1 MTKYS
6 VTFARS
12 AVKELER
19 LNSSIVGRLMQKI
32 EQLSDGPRPVGC
44 RKLAGEE
51 NVWRV
56 RVGDYRIVYSVY
68 DAERI
73 IDVVRL
79 RHRSEAYR

>member
-1 MTKYS
+1 MAKYS
-6 VTFARS
+6 VTLARS

-19 LNSSIVGRLMQKI
+19 LNSSVVGRLMQKI
-32 EQLSDGPRPVGC
+32 EQLSDGPRPAGC
-44 RKLAGEE
+44 KLAGEE
-51 NVWRV
+51 NLWRV

-73 IDVVRL
+73 IDVVRI